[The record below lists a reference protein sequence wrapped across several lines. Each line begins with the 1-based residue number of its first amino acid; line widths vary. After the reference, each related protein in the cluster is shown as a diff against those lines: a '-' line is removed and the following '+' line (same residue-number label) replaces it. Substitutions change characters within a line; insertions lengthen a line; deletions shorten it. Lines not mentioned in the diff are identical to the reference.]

1 MSDRWSVTVTDVS
14 REYLGVPNDK
24 GFWVSISCST
34 VTFPT
39 TTGIG

>member
-1 MSDRWSVTVTDVS
+1 MSDRWSVTVTNVS
-14 REYLGVPNDK
+14 REYLGFPTIRAS
-24 GFWVSISCST
+24 GLAISCST